1 MSGSQVGLISLG
13 LRCRQVR
20 FHACGLEQMTDNTQ
34 DNRSVQGSD
43 ASVAHLRVVG
53 DRDFA
58 LDEPDMPGAR
68 RLMLPR
74 WAVYT
79 LVAFYCVAVWSLAFW
94 VISALF

>member
-1 MSGSQVGLISLG
+1 
-13 LRCRQVR
+13 
-20 FHACGLEQMTDNTQ
+20 MTDHTQ

-53 DRDFA
+53 DRDPA